1 MDGMESFV
9 WETQKESRSVSF
21 RNNTMLVRRAMNP
34 SAGTRV
40 CTKRGLPHIFSSE
53 QRSENKKESSVNT
66 AEWHARFLHRNVGH
80 LHFQQRH
87 AGAASSFGA
96 GRRTLGAARS
106 SAAGARTTAGHRD
119 GGGHGRS
126 ALRLDV
132 AAGRADGSV
141 AGKAAGGAHSTSPWR
156 SGELSPEAL
165 HGSSSSGS
173 ADDLLFL
180 FVIEQAKDI
189 EIVVGSMERSFQISW
204 FLEGRSDADGRWS
217 HGVTF

>member
-1 MDGMESFV
+1 
-9 WETQKESRSVSF
+9 
-21 RNNTMLVRRAMNP
+21 MLRRRAMNP
-34 SAGTRV
+34 SAVTWV
-40 CTKRGLPHIFSSE
+40 CTKKGGAAAHLLLRTTVREQKGE
-53 QRSENKKESSVNT
+53 QREHSELHLHV
-66 AEWHARFLHRNVGH
+66 RFLHRNVGH

-106 SAAGARTTAGHRD
+106 SAAGARATAGHRD

-141 AGKAAGGAHSTSPWR
+141 AGKAAGGAHSTRPGR

-165 HGSSSSGS
+165 HGSSSSS

-189 EIVVGSMERSFQISW
+189 EIVVGGMERSFQISW
-204 FLEGRSDADGRWS
+204 LLEGGCDADGRWS